1 MQSDNTPLTNLEE
14 TRQAMLA
21 LLEMT
26 RRSLHLYIPY
36 VEPRLFNDTQILDA
50 LRSRVSGQPRLRCHW
65 LLPPPVA
72 WRTTCP
78 QLLDLHERLT
88 SALELRTPPQNEP
101 RERPEFEQTFFI
113 ADNRIL
119 LHQADPQ
126 NFIGSFEFTGSG
138 KLRTLQNFFGELW
151 NKSVSDPELRR
162 LYL

>member
-1 MQSDNTPLTNLEE
+1 MQSDNTALTTLEE

-26 RRSLHLYIPY
+26 RRSLYLYTPY
-36 VEPRLFNDTQILDA
+36 VEPRLFNDTQILDV

-65 LLPPPVA
+65 LLPPAAA

-78 QLLDLHERLT
+78 QLLDLHERLS
-88 SALELRTPPQNEP
+88 SALELRTLAQNEP

-119 LHQADPQ
+119 LHQADPR
-126 NFIGSFEFTGSG
+126 NFIGSFEPAGSG
-138 KLRTLQNFFGELW
+138 QLRMLQNFFGELW
-151 NKSVSDPELRR
+151 DKSVFDPELRR
-162 LYL
+162 LHL